1 MAEAKLEIK
10 IGEIRID
17 LEGSSDFVSEH
28 YDKIEKHLE
37 TYVKLANNTE
47 RKPSKKENNSIVSN
61 TNATVETPT
70 ETATAAEAISSSELP
85 ETFGEWLNAV
95 PRDTSDT
102 NKALLA
108 GYYTQLKSESKTFRS
123 RDISKLL
130 KEHSIKLSNTSQFV
144 KALGDS
150 KKIFQ
155 HSKNGS
161 EANFK
166 VTRDTETEL
175 KKLFE

>member
-10 IGEIRID
+10 IGEISIE
-17 LEGSSDFVSEH
+17 LEGSSEFVSEH

-37 TYVKLANNTE
+37 TYIKLSKLSEKPKDNLVKVSTE
-47 RKPSKKENNSIVSN
+47 SVATESI
-61 TNATVETPT
+61 
-70 ETATAAEAISSSELP
+70 EAPEQEEKTISESDLP
-85 ETFGEWLNAV
+85 ETFGEWLNGI

-102 NKALLA
+102 YKTLLA
-108 GYYTQLKSESKTFRS
+108 GYFTQLKSENSTFRS
-123 RDISKLL
+123 RDVSKLL

-144 KALGDS
+144 KTLADS

-161 EANFK
+161 EANYK
-166 VTRDTETEL
+166 VSRNTEIEL

>member
-10 IGEIRID
+10 IGEIRIE

-37 TYVKLANNTE
+37 TYVKLAQSTDNKSSKSTKE
-47 RKPSKKENNSIVSN
+47 PVTDVPS
-61 TNATVETPT
+61 ATVEKSTTTETPT
-70 ETATAAEAISSSELP
+70 SSELP

-102 NKALLA
+102 SKALLA
-108 GYYTQLKSESKTFRS
+108 GYYTQLKSDSKTFRS

-144 KALGDS
+144 KGLSDS

-166 VTRDTETEL
+166 VSRDTETEL